1 MSARAA
7 DLPLDAP
14 ELAAASRSLAEQ
26 TGLSLSGV
34 LARTLRAAA
43 LAAAEELG
51 VAPRA
56 LCARAA
62 ARDPAALAALL
73 EHAVVGE
80 THFFRH
86 PEQLALLAAR
96 LAPAP
101 EPLAIWCAG
110 CASGEEPYS
119 LAIALLEAGRD
130 HPADAILATDVSER
144 ALAAAREAAYGRK
157 ALRHAPAAAL
167 ARWFTDGPARRPVAA
182 VRARVRLARHNLV
195 ADPPPPGPF
204 DAVVCRNVLIY
215 FEPATAAA
223 VLYRL
228 LSAVRPGGLLLLGPV
243 ELPLASAL
251 PVEWV
256 EEGGATLVRRPLT

>member
-1 MSARAA
+1 MSARP
-7 DLPLDAP
+7 DLAVDAP
-14 ELAAASRSLAEQ
+14 ALAAAGRVLAEE
-26 TGLSLSGV
+26 TGLALSG
-34 LARTLRAAA
+34 LLSRTLRAAA

-51 VAPRA
+51 LAPLE
-56 LCARAA
+56 LCARVA
-62 ARDPAALAALL
+62 AREPGALSALV

-86 PEQLALLAAR
+86 PEQLARLAAR

-101 EPLAIWCAG
+101 EPLAIWSAG
-110 CASGEEPYS
+110 CATGEEPYGI
-119 LAIALLEAGRD
+119 AIALLEAGRD
-130 HPADAILATDVSER
+130 HPADRVLGTDVSER
-144 ALAAAREAAYGRK
+144 ALAVAREAAYGPK
-157 ALRHAPAAAL
+157 ALRHTPPATRG
-167 ARWFTDGPARRPVAA
+167 RWFTEEDAPRPVAA
-182 VRARVRLARHNLV
+182 VRARVALARHNLV

-228 LSAVRPGGLLLLGPV
+228 LSAVRPGGVLVLGPV

-251 PVEWV
+251 PVEWI
-256 EEGGATLVRRPLT
+256 EEGGATLLRRPVT